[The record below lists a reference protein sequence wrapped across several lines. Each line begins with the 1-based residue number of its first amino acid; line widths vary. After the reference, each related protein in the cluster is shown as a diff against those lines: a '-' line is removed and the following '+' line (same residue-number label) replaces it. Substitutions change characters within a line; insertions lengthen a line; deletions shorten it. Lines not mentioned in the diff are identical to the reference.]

1 MRKRN
6 KIVRVREQYR
16 DSEIV
21 TVNNERL
28 YYQIIERAVYRFK
41 KKNHST
47 PFNLLPSRCI

>member
-41 KKNHST
+41 KKKSLDT
-47 PFNLLPSRCI
+47 F